1 MEDTTISENNIIYKV
16 LKGVIAGLL
25 CGYIILFALR
35 PSVPNP
41 DYILE
46 IIENKYILIPLILIN
61 YYLFEWDQ
69 LIGILFLICIISLI
83 FDYFIFI
90 NKGLKKI
97 RNKNIDYEN
106 NENIV
111 EKFMV
116 DHNNIKIIL
125 QKIYNFLEV

>member
-1 MEDTTISENNIIYKV
+1 MENNTTDNNIIYKI
-16 LKGVIAGLL
+16 LKGIITGIL

-41 DYILE
+41 DSILE
-46 IIENKYILIPLILIN
+46 IIENKYVIIPLVLIN
-61 YYLFEWDQ
+61 YYLYEWDL
-69 LIGILFLICIISLI
+69 LIGILFSICIISLI

-106 NENIV
+106 N
-111 EKFMV
+111 
-116 DHNNIKIIL
+116 NNIIE
-125 QKIYNFLEV
+125 NFTINDNLKNMFKKVQDLLEIN

>member
-1 MEDTTISENNIIYKV
+1 MEDNTSDNNIIYKV
-16 LKGVIAGLL
+16 IKGIITGIL

-41 DYILE
+41 DCILE

-61 YYLFEWDQ
+61 YYLFEWDK
-69 LIGILFLICIISLI
+69 LVGILFLICIISLI

-97 RNKNIDYEN
+97 RNKNIDYESN
-106 NENIV
+106 QNIV
-111 EKFMV
+111 ENFQVHDNMKQ
-116 DHNNIKIIL
+116 IL
-125 QKIYNFLEV
+125 NQIFKFLEI

>member
-1 MEDTTISENNIIYKV
+1 MEDNTSDNNIIYKV
-16 LKGVIAGLL
+16 IKGITTGIL

-46 IIENKYILIPLILIN
+46 IIENKYIIIPLILIN

-69 LIGILFLICIISLI
+69 QVGILFLICIISLI
-83 FDYFIFI
+83 FDYFIFV

-97 RNKNIDYEN
+97 RNKNIDYDN
-106 NENIV
+106 NENII
-111 EKFMV
+111 ENFSTRKT
-116 DHNNIKIIL
+116 IKTFFNDML
-125 QKIYNFLEV
+125 NYLEM

>member
-1 MEDTTISENNIIYKV
+1 MEDNTSDNNIISKV
-16 LKGVIAGLL
+16 LKGLITGIL
-25 CGYIILFALR
+25 CAYIILFALR

-46 IIENKYILIPLILIN
+46 IIENKYVIIPLLIIN

-69 LIGILFLICIISLI
+69 LIGIIFLICIISLI

-97 RNKNIDYEN
+97 RNKQGNYEN
-106 NENIV
+106 NENIIENFSQNTKV
-111 EKFMV
+111 KTL
-116 DHNNIKIIL
+116 ITSIL
-125 QKIYNFLEV
+125 NKLEMI

>member
-1 MEDTTISENNIIYKV
+1 MEKDNISDNNIIYKV
-16 LKGVIAGLL
+16 LKGIIAGIL

-41 DYILE
+41 DCILE

-61 YYLFEWDQ
+61 YYLFEWDK
-69 LIGILFLICIISLI
+69 LVGILFLICIISLI

-97 RNKNIDYEN
+97 RNKNIDYES

-111 EKFMV
+111 ENFQVHDNMKV
-116 DHNNIKIIL
+116 IL
-125 QKIYNFLEV
+125 NQIFKFLEI

>member
-1 MEDTTISENNIIYKV
+1 MEDNTSDNNIISKV
-16 LKGVIAGLL
+16 LKGLITGIL
-25 CGYIILFALR
+25 CAYIIIFALR

-46 IIENKYILIPLILIN
+46 IIENKYVIIPLLIIN

-69 LIGILFLICIISLI
+69 LIGIIFMICIISLI

-97 RNKNIDYEN
+97 RNKQGNYEN
-106 NENIV
+106 NENII
-111 EKFMV
+111 E
-116 DHNNIKIIL
+116 
-125 QKIYNFLEV
+125 NFEERNGVKKLFKNAMDTLEMF

>member
-1 MEDTTISENNIIYKV
+1 MEKDNISDNNIIYKV
-16 LKGVIAGLL
+16 LKGIIAGIL

-41 DYILE
+41 DSILE

-61 YYLFEWDQ
+61 YYLFEWDK
-69 LIGILFLICIISLI
+69 LVGILFLICIISLI

-97 RNKNIDYEN
+97 RNKNIDYESN
-106 NENIV
+106 QNIV
-111 EKFMV
+111 ENFQVHDNMKQ
-116 DHNNIKIIL
+116 IL
-125 QKIYNFLEV
+125 NQIFKFLEI

>member
-1 MEDTTISENNIIYKV
+1 MEDNTSDNNIISKV
-16 LKGVIAGLL
+16 LKGLITGIL
-25 CGYIILFALR
+25 CAYIIIFALR

-46 IIENKYILIPLILIN
+46 IIENKYVIIPLLIIN

-69 LIGILFLICIISLI
+69 LIGIIFMICIISLI

-97 RNKNIDYEN
+97 RNKQGNYEN
-106 NENIV
+106 NENII
-111 EKFMV
+111 E
-116 DHNNIKIIL
+116 
-125 QKIYNFLEV
+125 NFEERNGVKKLLKNAMDTLEMF